1 MITKYKYFEK
11 FSKLLFRNPDKNG
24 EKVWELLEIWH
35 TETMGKPRFKTYGTF
50 KKEKSKFDN
59 SEASR

>member
-24 EKVWELLEIWH
+24 EKVWGLLEKWH
-35 TETMGKPRFKTYGTF
+35 TEQMGKPRFKTYGTF
-50 KKEKSKFDN
+50 KKEKSIFDN
-59 SEASR
+59 SEAAR